1 MFRIARWFSAITKTT
16 KVSTYYGD
24 LLGQN
29 RRYAMPADMRL
40 RVTMQQQHR
49 ITMTTLNEVDCG
61 FPSLNLLAIE
71 SVKHI
76 LQKVFVMDIVDAI
89 GTNP

>member
-1 MFRIARWFSAITKTT
+1 
-16 KVSTYYGD
+16 
-24 LLGQN
+24 
-29 RRYAMPADMRL
+29 
-40 RVTMQQQHR
+40 
-49 ITMTTLNEVDCG
+49 MTTLNEVDCG